1 MSMYDTYSLR
11 VQIAG
16 ALPREP
22 EGETLASL
30 ASRLRVQN
38 AVNDYQ
44 MPLELCRKIVKEL
57 ERDGH
62 AVKVGRSSPARWAF
76 TWGGRPPLP
85 PGYLYTRRAG
95 QALAVDTPHWSNRG
109 HRLQLGLEGQDKLTG
124 GWMAWFAAASDQA
137 AADLA
142 ASARR
147 AGLDAQWKA
156 KEIYGGGSRS
166 GWASAPIADADRLAR
181 WVAANGG

>member
-1 MSMYDTYSLR
+1 MSMYDTYTLR

-76 TWGGRPPLP
+76 TWGAAPRCHRVTSIRGARGKRWPW
-85 PGYLYTRRAG
+85 
-95 QALAVDTPHWSNRG
+95 TPHIGPTAGIVFS
-109 HRLQLGLEGQDKLTG
+109 L
-124 GWMAWFAAASDQA
+124 
-137 AADLA
+137 
-142 ASARR
+142 ARR
-147 AGLDAQWKA
+147 GRT
-156 KEIYGGGSRS
+156 S
-166 GWASAPIADADRLAR
+166 
-181 WVAANGG
+181 